1 MILMSKEIRADLS
14 LYGLRE
20 YFEDK
25 MDEMVVKEPVE
36 GSEELRLKVLSDNN
50 FSDKKV
56 EELKFTYD
64 MLTDI
69 DKSLIPT
76 TVIPELI
83 LTSTGVKGKYN
94 WVEGNTIYKDAV
106 EGIKQELEKKLKA
119 EIEAH
124 DEEIAEIVFDYCTR
138 AETQEI
144 VLDEI
149 NKYLGNP
156 ELVET
161 LVKLNLALKEQ
172 HMDKTVGEYIL
183 SEFSNKYDK
192 IDGLN
197 LEGAV
202 AQLKEQIKNIKPYEL
217 PFASEDTLG
226 GVKVGYGLRMDGY
239 GKLAIDTNVVNVE
252 NSHECKYELPIASKE
267 ELGGI
272 KVSPVGGL
280 IVDEEGYLKIND
292 YEANAPEEWE
302 SKLKTKLNSSCL
314 FVGQAEFSD
323 KTGATIIETDGR
335 EVRHVSITPMSL
347 YYSKETGEPI
357 PFSFYYELEEGKV
370 LVKSTIDYNVKDDA
384 PVLFSYMVL
393 LKDQEQ

>member
-1 MILMSKEIRADLS
+1 MSKEVRADLS

-20 YFEDK
+20 YFEEKID
-25 MDEMVVKEPVE
+25 DLVEKESVD

-56 EELKFTYD
+56 EELNYTYKL
-64 MLTDI
+64 LTDT

-76 TVIPELI
+76 TVTPDLI
-83 LTSTGVKGKYN
+83 LSSTGVRGKYA
-94 WVEGNTIYKDAV
+94 WVEGNTIYKNAV
-106 EGIKQELEKKLKA
+106 DGIRDELEKKLKA

-161 LVKLNLALKEQ
+161 LVKLNKALKEQ
-172 HMDKTVGEYIL
+172 HADKTVGEYLL

-192 IDGLN
+192 IDGMN

-202 AQLKEQIKNIKPYEL
+202 SQIKDQLKAIKPYEL
-217 PFASEDTLG
+217 PIASEETLG
-226 GVKVGYGLRMDGY
+226 GIKVGYGLRMNGY
-239 GKLAIDTNVVNVE
+239 GELTVDTNVVNTEDNSE
-252 NSHECKYELPIASKE
+252 NIYTLPIASEE
-267 ELGGI
+267 ELGGV
-272 KVSPVGGL
+272 KVSPTGGL
-280 IVDEEGYLKIND
+280 VVDEEGYLKIDD
-292 YEANAPEEWE
+292 YEANAPEEWN

-314 FVGQAEFSD
+314 FVGKAEFSD
-323 KTGATIIETDGR
+323 KSDATIIKTDGR